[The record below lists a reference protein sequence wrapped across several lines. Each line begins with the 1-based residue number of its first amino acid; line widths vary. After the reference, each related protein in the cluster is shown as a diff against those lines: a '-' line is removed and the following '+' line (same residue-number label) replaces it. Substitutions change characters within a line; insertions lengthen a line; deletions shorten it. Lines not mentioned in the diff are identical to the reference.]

1 MDSIDSQQ
9 FLTNVATNI
18 VEDSAKNAW
27 NKIKKFFKDL
37 DTKDSI
43 RYKTAY
49 EKYYRFFS
57 GYLLVL

>member
-49 EKYYRFFS
+49 EKYLINYK
-57 GYLLVL
+57 

>member
-27 NKIKKFFKDL
+27 NKIKKFFLDL
-37 DTKDSI
+37 DAKDSI

-49 EKYYRFFS
+49 
-57 GYLLVL
+57 